1 MNVDLFLDGNEGPAA
16 PAALGTLVARLD
28 PEALRRYPDA
38 TVLEAR
44 LAARHGVD
52 PSRVL
57 VTAGADEA
65 LDRACRAFLGPDRS
79 LVLPV
84 PTFEMIERYA
94 ALARA
99 RVLEVEWPGGA
110 FPVDATLARIEPDTS
125 LVVLV
130 SPNNPTGA
138 AATPKDLARLL
149 DGTGRA
155 LLLVDAA
162 YGELADVD
170 LGPAAV
176 ADGRALVVRTLSKAW
191 GLAGLRVGYALGPPG
206 VITSLRAAGGPYPVA
221 GPALALA
228 QARLE
233 SGGPDMAAYVSRV
246 QAERTPLRAALARLG
261 ADAPPSQA
269 NFVFARFADE
279 AAARGVHARLR
290 ARGVAVRAFPG
301 RARLAGCLRAT
312 CPGDPVAF
320 ERLLATLEDMRSEL
334 AIGGVA

>member
-16 PAALGTLVARLD
+16 PAALGALVAALD

-38 TVLEAR
+38 SGLEAR
-44 LAARHGVD
+44 LAASHGVD
-52 PSRVL
+52 PLRVL

-84 PTFEMIERYA
+84 PTFEMIERYT

-110 FPVDATLARIEPDTS
+110 FPVDATLARIEADTA

-138 AATPKDLARLL
+138 TATLTDLARLL

-170 LGPAAV
+170 LGPSAV

-191 GLAGLRVGYALGPPG
+191 GLAGLRVGYAVGPPR
-206 VITSLRAAGGPYPVA
+206 VIAALRAAGGPYPVA
-221 GPALALA
+221 GPALAIA

-233 SGGPDMAAYVSRV
+233 SAGPDVAAYVSRV
-246 QAERTPLRAALARLG
+246 REERAPLRAALARLG
-261 ADAPPSQA
+261 AEAPPSQA
-269 NFVFARFADE
+269 NFVFARFPDE
-279 AAARGVHARLR
+279 AAARAVHAQLR
-290 ARGVAVRAFPG
+290 ARGVSVRAFPA
-301 RARLAGCLRAT
+301 RARLADCLRVT
-312 CPGDPVAF
+312 CPSEPAAF
-320 ERLLATLEDMRSEL
+320 ARLLGALEDVGSEL
-334 AIGGVA
+334 TNGGAA